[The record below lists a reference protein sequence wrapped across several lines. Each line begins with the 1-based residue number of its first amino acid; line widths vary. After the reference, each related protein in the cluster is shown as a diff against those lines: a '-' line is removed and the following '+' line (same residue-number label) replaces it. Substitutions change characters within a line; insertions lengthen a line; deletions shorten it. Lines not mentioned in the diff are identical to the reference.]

1 MGQCLQ
7 KQTNSI
13 EPEITELSEKQRGR
27 ALLIGKELESQVKR
41 IIQELRVANGTVNTA
56 IVLYGR
62 LTPYRLTLYRK
73 YTRNSDQTN

>member
-1 MGQCLQ
+1 MGQRLQ

-27 ALLIGKELESQVKR
+27 PLLIGKELESQVKR

-62 LTPYRLTLYRK
+62 LTPYRLTLYHK
-73 YTRNSDQTN
+73 YTINSD